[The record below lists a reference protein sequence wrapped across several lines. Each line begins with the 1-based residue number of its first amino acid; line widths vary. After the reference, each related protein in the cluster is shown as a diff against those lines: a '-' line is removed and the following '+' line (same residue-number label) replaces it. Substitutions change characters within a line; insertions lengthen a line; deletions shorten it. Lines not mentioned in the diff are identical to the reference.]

1 MRDHRSPPNG
11 VFVLQPQQPQ
21 VICMNSDTDKN
32 VGKRVLIV
40 EDEAM
45 IRMLLSDMLDDL
57 GYSVAAEA
65 GRIDEAVAMAKD
77 AAFDF
82 AILDLN
88 LNGQP
93 IAPFVEVLVARGL
106 PFAFASGYGERA
118 VPEAYRG
125 RPMLQKPFQSD
136 ALGRLLASL
145 TAKT

>member
-1 MRDHRSPPNG
+1 
-11 VFVLQPQQPQ
+11 
-21 VICMNSDTDKN
+21 MNSGTDN
-32 VGKRVLIV
+32 IVGKRVLIV

-45 IRMLLSDMLDDL
+45 IRMLLADMLGDL
-57 GYSVAAEA
+57 GYTVAAEA
-65 GRIDEAVAMAKD
+65 GRLEEAIKLAKD

-93 IAPFVEVLVARGL
+93 IAPVVEALIARGL
-106 PFAFASGYGERA
+106 PFAFATGYGELG

-136 ALGRLLASL
+136 ALGRVLAIL
-145 TAKT
+145 TAAK